1 MGKMGWWRCGIGEV
15 NSGGVMGEEVGK
27 GEAGGFRYKVKQ
39 RALKAYYIS
48 GLVVRITDLHKM
60 VK

>member
-1 MGKMGWWRCGIGEV
+1 MGWERG
-15 NSGGVMGEEVGK
+15 SGK

-39 RALKAYYIS
+39 KVLHESLLIS

-60 VK
+60 AKYILYYHNHIFYS